1 MDIDGGDC
9 LWGSAE
15 AALGYGVRDAP
26 PPAFVLEDLG
36 RALAASSPFSQ
47 WGLTEGQL
55 LGGRGGPPTCR
66 SMDAER
72 EPRTSES
79 RDLWTHDL
87 FVWVPLAPL
96 LPSSVRRCSCYRSP
110 PTSP

>member
-55 LGGRGGPPTCR
+55 LGGRGGPSYLQKYGR
-66 SMDAER
+66 GA
-72 EPRTSES
+72 
-79 RDLWTHDL
+79 
-87 FVWVPLAPL
+87 
-96 LPSSVRRCSCYRSP
+96 
-110 PTSP
+110 